1 MNRRQLF
8 LSTAK
13 AALLGALS
21 GLGITRGKMAV
32 SLFATHAPV

>member
-13 AALLGALS
+13 AVLLVAFS
-21 GLGITRGKMAV
+21 GLGMIRGAN
-32 SLFATHAPV
+32 AHIQ